1 MNEERGTSYLGE
13 FEQLVML
20 AVLRHGR
27 AATAAAV
34 RSTVEEAG
42 ERKVWIGAVH
52 TTLDRLEDKGL
63 VRSSVA
69 ELKEAGGQRR
79 KVFVLTPDGERSI
92 NRAYATWQRA
102 TRGLKLKFEG

>member
-1 MNEERGTSYLGE
+1 MNAERGTSYLGE

-27 AATAAAV
+27 AATASAV
-34 RSTVEEAG
+34 RATVEDAS

-63 VRSSVA
+63 VRSAVV

-79 KVFVLTPDGERSI
+79 KVFTLTAEGERSI
-92 NRAYATWQRA
+92 TRAYSTWQRA

>member
-1 MNEERGTSYLGE
+1 MERGTSYLGE

-20 AVLRHGR
+20 AVIRHGR
-27 AATAAAV
+27 TATAAVV
-34 RSTVEEAG
+34 RSTVEDAS

-63 VRSSVA
+63 VRSSVV
-69 ELKEAGGQRR
+69 ELKEAGGQPR
-79 KVFVLTPDGERSI
+79 KVFALTAEGERSI

-102 TRGLKLKFEG
+102 TRGLKLKFEA

>member
-1 MNEERGTSYLGE
+1 LFLTAYLGE

-20 AVLRHGR
+20 AVIRHGR

-34 RSTVEEAG
+34 RSTVEDAG

-63 VRSSVA
+63 VRSAVV

-79 KVFVLTPDGERSI
+79 KVFTLTVQGERSI
-92 NRAYATWQRA
+92 QRAAATWERA
-102 TRGLKLKFEG
+102 TKGLKLRFEL